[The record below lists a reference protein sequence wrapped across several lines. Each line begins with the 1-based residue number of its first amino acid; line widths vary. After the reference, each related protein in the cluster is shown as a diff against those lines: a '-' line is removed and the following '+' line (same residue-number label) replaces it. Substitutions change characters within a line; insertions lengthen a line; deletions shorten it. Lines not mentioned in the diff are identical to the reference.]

1 MILGISLKL
10 KLASL
15 DLLWSDLFLQLLD
28 TIVEDKLELFKLLS
42 LTLQLV
48 DLRLSVADLSIFLSN
63 LLV

>member
-1 MILGISLKL
+1 MCIRDS
-10 KLASL
+10 
-15 DLLWSDLFLQLLD
+15 LWSDLFLQLLD
-28 TIVEDKLELFKLLS
+28 TIVEDELELFKLLS